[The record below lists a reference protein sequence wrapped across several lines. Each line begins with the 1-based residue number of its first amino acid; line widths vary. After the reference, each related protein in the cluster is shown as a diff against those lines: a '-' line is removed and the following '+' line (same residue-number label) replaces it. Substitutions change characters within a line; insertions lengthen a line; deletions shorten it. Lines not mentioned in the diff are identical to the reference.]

1 MLSLSTSCFPLSA
14 RWIVVPLMMVVFFAC
29 DTTKGRTADA
39 PETPKVL
46 DAEDAA
52 TGWWEGHE
60 NRCALAEART
70 PFEKFQAPNLPPD
83 IGAVPS
89 VLWEGNDFC
98 PEFGPVAQTGQAS
111 TLRIASMDFGG
122 SKKLA
127 IVLPVIGPPKNTFGN
142 VFRGVAFVDLET
154 GISLGCFEL
163 SEEAADFNA
172 LFVVS
177 EWNRAFVAYVT
188 EGGESA
194 EVFGRRAKS
203 VIEAFDPNIGRVFQF
218 AVEVESFEAPRPEF
232 ALGDHDQVLAGLGH
246 RLISLDGLSGELLW
260 TVAVENPGPFSLRS
274 GAFVSGRNRYYDSGP
289 FRSMQ
294 IHSVDR
300 CGATE
305 LVLPE
310 APYFPLL
317 TEDDELVFGEALE
330 DGNVNTISFDV
341 GGELTHREVA
351 CTSAVLTEAGLV
363 SCVSYS
369 GANARIVFFEADGSS
384 TQSVELPLASG
395 RHISQLAIGGNR
407 VLVFQ
412 ISDIASSPLV
422 VSPSGE
428 VEELMYSTDYIVK
441 AISNTGVLVF
451 QDRRNSHGLRAVQT
465 NLPGPARSPHPYPYP
480 RASGNEGH
488 GFVEL

>member
-1 MLSLSTSCFPLSA
+1 
-14 RWIVVPLMMVVFFAC
+14 
-29 DTTKGRTADA
+29 
-39 PETPKVL
+39 
-46 DAEDAA
+46 
-52 TGWWEGHE
+52 
-60 NRCALAEART
+60 
-70 PFEKFQAPNLPPD
+70 
-83 IGAVPS
+83 
-89 VLWEGNDFC
+89 
-98 PEFGPVAQTGQAS
+98 
-111 TLRIASMDFGG
+111 
-122 SKKLA
+122 
-127 IVLPVIGPPKNTFGN
+127 
-142 VFRGVAFVDLET
+142 
-154 GISLGCFEL
+154 
-163 SEEAADFNA
+163 
-172 LFVVS
+172 
-177 EWNRAFVAYVT
+177 
-188 EGGESA
+188 
-194 EVFGRRAKS
+194 
-203 VIEAFDPNIGRVFQF
+203 
-218 AVEVESFEAPRPEF
+218 
-232 ALGDHDQVLAGLGH
+232 
-246 RLISLDGLSGELLW
+246 
-260 TVAVENPGPFSLRS
+260 
-274 GAFVSGRNRYYDSGP
+274 
-289 FRSMQ
+289 MQ